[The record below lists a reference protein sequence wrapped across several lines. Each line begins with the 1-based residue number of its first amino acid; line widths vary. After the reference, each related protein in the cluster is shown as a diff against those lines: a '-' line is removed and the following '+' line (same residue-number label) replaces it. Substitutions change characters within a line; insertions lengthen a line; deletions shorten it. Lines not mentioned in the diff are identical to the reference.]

1 MENKKTEKKRIFS
14 KLTVCVAALA
24 LVSCAFVGGT
34 FARYTTGKQTTPG
47 GVNVAD
53 WNIEIINEGE
63 GFLELAPNMQAYD
76 DKTGTEIRSY
86 EIAGGKV
93 LEIHNN
99 GQVAGMFK
107 LAVNTDSYV
116 LEDKEG
122 NPIELPAYSAELNNP
137 EWEGV
142 TIDQI
147 FALDALT
154 VTKNN
159 NTTLTATTDPSGI
172 SNYEAEL
179 APGEYVIVEIAGVTW
194 TSDLTSDNLSVTL
207 GTYGDLRDTWLGEN
221 VSMVGYAMNW
231 SVDQAKNVPE
241 GGTPLPTP

>member
-34 FARYTTGKQTTPG
+34 FARYTTGEKTTPG

-53 WNIEIINEGE
+53 WDIEIINEGE
-63 GFLELAPNMQAYD
+63 DFVELAPNK
-76 DKTGTEIRSY
+76 DKFGTEVRSY
-86 EIAGGKV
+86 QIEGGKV

-99 GQVAGMFK
+99 GKVAGMFT
-107 LAVNTDSYV
+107 LSVDTNTYV

-122 NPIELPAYSAELNNP
+122 KPIELPTYSADLNNP
-137 EWEGV
+137 EWENV
-142 TIDQI
+142 DIDDI
-147 FALDALT
+147 FTVGALS

-159 NTTLTATTDPSGI
+159 TTTVGAITDPSGI
-172 SNYEAEL
+172 NNYSVEL
-179 APGEYVIVEIAGVTW
+179 APGEYVIISVASIKW
-194 TSDLTSDNLSVTL
+194 TSDMAGETG

-221 VSMVGYAMNW
+221 VSMVGYEMTW
-231 SVDQAKNVPE
+231 SVDQAKNVPAT
-241 GGTPLPTP
+241 GGTPAP